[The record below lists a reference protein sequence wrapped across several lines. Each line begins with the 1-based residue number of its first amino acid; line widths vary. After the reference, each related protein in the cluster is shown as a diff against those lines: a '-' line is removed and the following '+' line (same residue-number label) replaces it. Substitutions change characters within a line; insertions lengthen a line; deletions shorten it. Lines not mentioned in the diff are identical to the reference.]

1 MAEDEIQVLPKTSC
15 ALRNNKV
22 VACDDY
28 FVNKNG
34 KIVRD
39 YTCCKTCGWNKFVAE
54 ERLKKIYA
62 EMEALHAR
70 A

>member
-1 MAEDEIQVLPKTSC
+1 METWALSFYIFEGGIIMAEEEIQVLPKTSC

-39 YTCCKTCGWNKFVAE
+39 YNLLQDM
-54 ERLKKIYA
+54 RLEQA
-62 EMEALHAR
+62 CS
-70 A
+70 

>member
-1 MAEDEIQVLPKTSC
+1 MAEKEEKKLPNTSC

-28 FVNKNG
+28 LVNKNG

-39 YTCCKTCGWNKFVAE
+39 YTCCETRGWNKFVAE
-54 ERLKKIYA
+54 KRLKKIYA
-62 EMEALHAR
+62 EREALR
-70 A
+70 AGA

>member
-28 FVNKNG
+28 FVN
-34 KIVRD
+34 R
-39 YTCCKTCGWNKFVAE
+39 T
-54 ERLKKIYA
+54 ERSSETTPA
-62 EMEALHAR
+62 ARHA
-70 A
+70 AGTNS

>member
-1 MAEDEIQVLPKTSC
+1 MAEEEIRLPKTSC

-39 YTCCKTCGWNKFVAE
+39 YTCCMTCGWNKFVAE
-54 ERLKKIYA
+54 KRLKKIYA
-62 EMEALHAR
+62 EREALR
-70 A
+70 AAGA